1 MVPKMYFRRQI
12 ARYGSSPPVLI
23 GLTLATGAIFK
34 LSAFVREAFIAARF
48 GLSTVTDAYFGLQ
61 QFPFTLA
68 TFMFGAFAL
77 AFTPAYADARRRSG
91 TVAWLPGLLFYGC
104 LVGSALTAL
113 MLACAPFLLRI
124 FARTPTSSTR
134 DTLEILS
141 LCFVPIIFIGIWAG
155 ICTARGSNLWAMSMT
170 GFPYLVMTAAL
181 LGLHAVGRL
190 NNLSLPI
197 SMTMGFG
204 AVGLYSLIRIVWSQ
218 PFPSNLKSM
227 VSVWRLPEF
236 RRFLQQLGASSVEN
250 GGFAGNQLLLVY
262 FLAQAGTGMVS
273 ANICAMRI
281 GLLGYSLLAQPLA
294 ILVQA
299 RLCSVESDARA
310 ALFRRWML
318 IVASGT
324 LLAAVVLY
332 SCRFLVI
339 RMVYMHGK
347 FQGTELNKVATI
359 LPAWIG
365 YFVVMSLNA
374 MVARYL
380 FTGSKGTT
388 YVRRQLMAYGAANL
402 IRFAVAG
409 RVGAASIVWCSV
421 LAEACALVFNLRT
434 CFGETATREPS
445 IVPDFAPA
453 GEVVG

>member
-1 MVPKMYFRRQI
+1 MVPEMYFRRQL
-12 ARYGSSPPVLI
+12 ARYGSSPAVLI

-48 GLSTVTDAYFGLQ
+48 GLSTVTDTYFGLQ

-91 TVAWLPGLLFYGC
+91 TVTWLPGLLFYGC

-113 MLACAPFLLRI
+113 MLACAPYLLRI
-124 FARTPTSSTR
+124 FAHAPTSGTR
-134 DTLEILS
+134 GTLEILS
-141 LCFVPIIFIGIWAG
+141 LCFVPIVCIGIWAG

-181 LGLHAVGRL
+181 LGLYAIGRL
-190 NNLSLPI
+190 NNLGLPI
-197 SMTMGFG
+197 SMTIGFG

-218 PFPSNLKSM
+218 RFPSNLKSM
-227 VSVWRLPEF
+227 VSVWSLPEF
-236 RRFLQQLGASSVEN
+236 RRFLRQLGASSVEN
-250 GGFAGNQLLLVY
+250 CGFAGNQLLLVY

-273 ANICAMRI
+273 ASICAMRI

-318 IVASGT
+318 IVASGV
-324 LLAAVVLY
+324 LLTAPVLY

-339 RMVYMHGK
+339 RLVYMHGK
-347 FQGTELNKVATI
+347 FQETQLNEVATI

-374 MVARYL
+374 IVARYL

-388 YVRRQLMAYGAANL
+388 YLRRQLMAYGAANL
-402 IRFAVAG
+402 LRFAIAG

-421 LAEACALVFNLRT
+421 LAESWALVLNLRT
-434 CFGETATREPS
+434 CFGEMEPTTIVPALAATREA
-445 IVPDFAPA
+445 F
-453 GEVVG
+453 

>member
-1 MVPKMYFRRQI
+1 MVAEMYFRRQI
-12 ARYGSSPPVLI
+12 TRYGSSPAVLI

-48 GLSTVTDAYFGLQ
+48 GLSTVTDAYFALQ

-91 TVAWLPGLLFYGC
+91 TVEWLPGLLFYGC
-104 LVGSALTAL
+104 LVGSVLTAL
-113 MLACAPFLLRI
+113 MLAGAPFLLRM
-124 FARTPTSSTR
+124 FARTPTSGTR
-134 DTLEILS
+134 ETLEILS
-141 LCFVPIIFIGIWAG
+141 LCFVPIICIGIWAG
-155 ICTARGSNLWAMSMT
+155 ISTARGRNLWAMSMT
-170 GFPYLVMTAAL
+170 GFPYLVMTVAL
-181 LGLHAVGRL
+181 LGMSAVRQL

-197 SMTMGFG
+197 SMTIGFG
-204 AVGLYSLIRIVWSQ
+204 AVGLFSLIRIVWSQ
-218 PFPSNLKSM
+218 RFPSNLKSM
-227 VSVWRLPEF
+227 VSVWSLPEF
-236 RRFLQQLGASSVEN
+236 RRFLRQLGASSVEN

-281 GLLGYSLLAQPLA
+281 GLLGYTLLAQPLA

-310 ALFRRWML
+310 ALFRRWMFV
-318 IVASGT
+318 VASVV
-324 LLAAVVLY
+324 LLVAAVLY
-332 SCRFLVI
+332 SSRFLVI

-347 FQGTELNKVATI
+347 FQGTELNAVATI

-374 MVARYL
+374 IVARYL

-402 IRFAVAG
+402 LRFAIAG
-409 RVGAASIVWCSV
+409 RFGAASIVWCSV
-421 LAEACALVFNLRT
+421 LAESCALVFNLRT
-434 CFGETATREPS
+434 CFAKTARSEPAMVRE
-445 IVPDFAPA
+445 FAPA
-453 GEVVG
+453 GKAL

>member
-1 MVPKMYFRRQI
+1 MGCRRQI
-12 ARYGSSPPVLI
+12 ARYRSSPVVLV
-23 GLTLATGAIFK
+23 GLTLAMGAMFK

-61 QFPFTLA
+61 QFPVTLA

-91 TVAWLPGLLFYGC
+91 AVTWLPGLLFYGC
-104 LVGSALTAL
+104 LVGSALTLL

-124 FARTPTSSTR
+124 FARTPTSGTY

-141 LCFVPIIFIGIWAG
+141 LCFVPIVCIGIWAG

-170 GFPYLVMTAAL
+170 GLPYLVMTVAL
-181 LGLHAVGRL
+181 LGLYALGRL
-190 NNLSLPI
+190 SNLGLPI
-197 SMTMGFG
+197 SMTIGFA
-204 AVGLYSLIRIVWSQ
+204 AVGLYSLVRIVWSQ
-218 PFPSNLKSM
+218 RFSSNWKSM
-227 VSVWRLPEF
+227 FDVWSLPEF
-236 RRFLQQLGASSVEN
+236 RGFLQQLGASSLEN

-262 FLAQAGTGMVS
+262 FLAQTGTGVVS

-294 ILVQA
+294 ILLQA
-299 RLCSVESDARA
+299 RLCSVDSDARA
-310 ALFRRWML
+310 PLFCRWML
-318 IVASGT
+318 VVASGV
-324 LLAAVVLY
+324 LLAAAVLY
-332 SCRFLVI
+332 SLRFFVI

-347 FQGTELNKVATI
+347 FQGAELKEVATI

-365 YFVVMSLNA
+365 YFVVMSMNA

-380 FTGSKGTT
+380 FTGLKGTT

-402 IRFAVAG
+402 LRFAVAG

-421 LAEACALVFNLRT
+421 LAESCALVFNFRT
-434 CFGETATREPS
+434 CFGETAPIEPS
-445 IVPDFAPA
+445 RLPELAPA
-453 GEVVG
+453 SEAV